1 MSVARIS
8 IVEYQ
13 SVDDAKVGIEKYKNI
28 APEIFAEAQYLNVTM
43 IAEDTTHFLA
53 VYPNQ
58 QAADEALQR
67 RNKHV
72 DSMKEHIRDGARSPA
87 SLVISSVWKP
97 YKKDN
102 CELDVLWAGLEIA
115 EGYWIRR
122 G

>member
-28 APEIFAEAQYLNVTM
+28 APAIFAEAQYLNVTM
-43 IAEDTTHFLA
+43 IAEDTAHFLA

-72 DSMKEHIRDGARSPA
+72 DSMKEHIRDVMYYEGDVEWQWFPWIYGKFI
-87 SLVISSVWKP
+87 LQDLGGCFLKNTSSFGKQ
-97 YKKDN
+97 
-102 CELDVLWAGLEIA
+102 ET
-115 EGYWIRR
+115 
-122 G
+122 

>member
-1 MSVARIS
+1 MLAEQLRIKIMSVARIS

-43 IAEDTTHFLA
+43 IAEDTAHFLA

-72 DSMKEHIRDGARSPA
+72 DSMKEHIRDVMYYEG
-87 SLVISSVWKP
+87 
-97 YKKDN
+97 
-102 CELDVLWAGLEIA
+102 DVEWQ
-115 EGYWIRR
+115 WFP
-122 G
+122 

>member
-28 APEIFAEAQYLNVTM
+28 APEIFAKAQYLNVTM
-43 IAEDTTHFLA
+43 IAEDTAHFLA

-72 DSMKEHIRDGARSPA
+72 DSMKEHIRDVMYYEG
-87 SLVISSVWKP
+87 
-97 YKKDN
+97 
-102 CELDVLWAGLEIA
+102 DVEWQ
-115 EGYWIRR
+115 WFP
-122 G
+122 